1 MIYHKIMK
9 NATNRQN
16 HLLNNNIDTVHFRS
30 NVRNLRHLFSTIIK
44 RLINSKKEKGKP
56 EFEHN

>member
-1 MIYHKIMK
+1 MK